1 MDIVVKIMER
11 LAVYTSIDGKIL
23 TKVFTPINY
32 EYCVLGIPQGRVT
45 LQKVLVTCRKHQM
58 KTEIWTEYGN
68 AMLATKPEIIEK
80 ALEIYSEDVIYES
93 HIGV

>member
-1 MDIVVKIMER
+1 MER

-23 TKVFTPINY
+23 TKVFTPVNY
-32 EYCVLGIPQGRVT
+32 EYCVLSIPQGRVT
-45 LQKVLVTCRKHQM
+45 LQKVLVTCRKNQM

-68 AMLATKPEIIEK
+68 VMLATREEIIK
-80 ALEIYSEDVIYES
+80 QALEIYSEDIIYES